1 MACRQ
6 IGWTEQQW
14 GGITM
19 KRSEYL
25 LVYFFHYQCC
35 VQVDKH
41 ESQAKQADYKAG
53 FAGHGDREDVVGP
66 VGTNYVKTK
75 PDSKLLSLPGDWF
88 ISIF

>member
-1 MACRQ
+1 M
-6 IGWTEQQW
+6 GWDHNEKVC
-14 GGITM
+14 I
-19 KRSEYL
+19 SSC
-25 LVYFFHYQCC
+25 LVFSYKSF

-75 PDSKLLSLPGDWF
+75 PDSELSPLPDSCFIFKFQFLLEMPQ
-88 ISIF
+88 I